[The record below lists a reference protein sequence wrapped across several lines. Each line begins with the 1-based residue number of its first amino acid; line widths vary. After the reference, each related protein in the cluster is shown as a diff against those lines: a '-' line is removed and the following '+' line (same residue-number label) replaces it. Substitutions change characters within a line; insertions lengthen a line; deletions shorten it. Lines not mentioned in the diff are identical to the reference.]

1 MKATTFSQ
9 LVTTVAVAA
18 TIATVPEQASAQTVN
33 TIPGYSEY
41 GHTWNIGVG
50 PGYFGR
56 SFLRSP
62 YITANYEFDVAR
74 NFTLAPFVGF
84 STYRSNPQPWGGG
97 MFRYRGTIAPIGV
110 KATYYFD
117 DVLELPADWDL
128 YAAASLGA
136 VYINKKWDEGYT
148 GRTGEIAGVDPVYV
162 DLHIGA
168 EYHINDATGIF
179 VDLSGNVSSIGVALH
194 R

>member
-1 MKATTFSQ
+1 MNTTTIRRFVSA
-9 LVTTVAVAA
+9 LTLGLFFAA
-18 TIATVPEQASAQTVN
+18 TPGKTSAQTTYV
-33 TIPGYSEY
+33 PYSYSDY

-62 YITANYEFDVAR
+62 YLTVNYEFDVAN
-74 NFTLAPFVGF
+74 NFTIAPFIGF
-84 STYRSNPQPWGGG
+84 SSFRSNPLPWSNGYY
-97 MFRYRGTIAPIGV
+97 RYRGTIVPVGA
-110 KATYYFD
+110 KASYYFD
-117 DVLELPADWDL
+117 DVLELPANWDI

-136 VYINKKWDEGYT
+136 IYVNKRWEEGYT
-148 GRTGEIAGVDPVYV
+148 GRTGDIPGVNPVYV

-168 EYHINDATGIF
+168 EYHVNDATGIF
-179 VDLSGNVSSIGVALH
+179 VDLSGNVSTIGVALH